1 MRIIKSHNKGYK
13 KQKVLQAKHIIT
25 ADKNDKT
32 QPAEEKALLKQ
43 CLPHLNSPMVFE
55 IATNH
60 FQLSVH
66 DLLTDINYYQK

>member
-43 CLPHLNSPMVFE
+43 CL
-55 IATNH
+55 
-60 FQLSVH
+60 
-66 DLLTDINYYQK
+66 